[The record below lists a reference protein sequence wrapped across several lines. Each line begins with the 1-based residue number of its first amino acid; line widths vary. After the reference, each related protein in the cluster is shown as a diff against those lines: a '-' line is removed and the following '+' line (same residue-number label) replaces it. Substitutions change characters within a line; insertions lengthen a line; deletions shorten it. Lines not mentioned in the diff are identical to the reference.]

1 MAKRV
6 LVSGGA
12 GYIGSHVTVELFGAG
27 YEVVVADNMSN
38 CDMTCFEGVK
48 KITGR
53 DDIPFYQI
61 DCCDYEAVNKLFDEQ
76 KIDAVIHF
84 AAFKA
89 VGESVAEPIM
99 YYRNNLVSFLNILEA
114 AKNHGG
120 CNVLFSS
127 SATVYGEAADLPV
140 TEQTPRLPAT
150 SPYGNTKQMCEDI
163 LRDVVLATAGF
174 DGACGADGAC
184 GQGPVKGIALRYFN
198 PIGAHPSALIGELPR
213 GVPNN
218 LVPFITQTAI
228 GKRECLSI
236 FGNDYPTEDG
246 TCLRDYIDIVDLAK
260 AHVAAVS
267 RMLDGR
273 MKEGYEIFNVGTGRP
288 VSVHEL
294 VTAFEKVNGLKLN
307 YKFVDRRPGD
317 VMAIWADTTL
327 ANEELGWK
335 AERSVE
341 DTLASAWAWEKH
353 LAGK

>member
-1 MAKRV
+1 MGKRV

-12 GYIGSHVTVELFGAG
+12 GYIGSHVTVELIAAG

-48 KITGR
+48 KITGK

-61 DCCDYEAVNKLFDEQ
+61 DCCDYDSVAGLFDENQ
-76 KIDAVIHF
+76 IDAIIHF

-114 AKNHGG
+114 SKNHGG

-127 SATVYGEAADLPV
+127 SATVYGEAEDLPV
-140 TEQTPRLPAT
+140 TEKTPRLPAT

-163 LRDVVLATAGF
+163 LRDVVAATA
-174 DGACGADGAC
+174 AKE
-184 GQGPVKGIALRYFN
+184 GPVKGIALRYFN

-267 RMLDGR
+267 RMIDGK

-288 VSVHEL
+288 VSVYEL

-307 YKFVDRRPGD
+307 YKFAPRRPGD
-317 VMAIWADTTL
+317 VVSIYADTRL

-335 AERSVE
+335 AERTVE
-341 DTLASAWAWEKH
+341 ETLASAWAWEKH